1 MRRFV
6 LYSNLAVAVLVAVL
20 MSMAGCPGPRPAPP
34 GPASYEDVPTIR
46 VLVATGESLEVAS
59 TGGFE
64 IRADDR
70 IVLTSLAPLSPA
82 RLTRQGKSWSV
93 HLSTC
98 RADRLTIRAI
108 GVSCIR
114 VGRTAYRGQI
124 VFWPV
129 GQRRILAVNHLP
141 LESYLAG
148 VLSRELLPNW
158 HPEAYKAQAIA
169 ARTYAL
175 YEKATFGPG
184 RPYDLQDDQSSQ
196 VYGGFSAETDR
207 AWQAVRATWG
217 LVLAAGPPGKEKIFR
232 AHYSACCGGRTNS
245 VYYLYGP
252 PVQAGPL
259 RGGVIC
265 DDCRSCPQF
274 TWPAVRVDKD
284 AIYRALSR
292 VYAQV
297 AELGAVKAVR
307 PLGPDEDRPV
317 WVDIVGP
324 DDKKVR
330 IRAQDLRLALLRDG
344 ASGAGGLYSAN
355 CRIRDA
361 GKVVV
366 FEHGRGFG
374 HGVGLCQWGA
384 QGKALRGLKARQILL
399 RYYPGA
405 KIFKAY

>member
-1 MRRFV
+1 
-6 LYSNLAVAVLVAVL
+6 
-20 MSMAGCPGPRPAPP
+20 
-34 GPASYEDVPTIR
+34 
-46 VLVATGESLEVAS
+46 
-59 TGGFE
+59 
-64 IRADDR
+64 
-70 IVLTSLAPLSPA
+70 
-82 RLTRQGKSWSV
+82 
-93 HLSTC
+93 
-98 RADRLTIRAI
+98 
-108 GVSCIR
+108 
-114 VGRTAYRGQI
+114 
-124 VFWPV
+124 
-129 GQRRILAVNHLP
+129 
-141 LESYLAG
+141 
-148 VLSRELLPNW
+148 
-158 HPEAYKAQAIA
+158 
-169 ARTYAL
+169 
-175 YEKATFGPG
+175 
-184 RPYDLQDDQSSQ
+184 
-196 VYGGFSAETDR
+196 
-207 AWQAVRATWG
+207 
-217 LVLAAGPPGKEKIFR
+217 
-232 AHYSACCGGRTNS
+232 
-245 VYYLYGP
+245 
-252 PVQAGPL
+252 VQAGPL

-361 GKVVV
+361 GKAVV